1 MESNTGSDPLEVL
14 FARLRETLGDL
25 TPEPLLNRM
34 KPVVQGFLEQF
45 QLVPQREFQAH
56 LANLERLE
64 ASVAALEQRLSKLEQ
79 HGQNEQHGQTENH

>member
-1 MESNTGSDPLEVL
+1 MESNTGSDPLEAL

-64 ASVAALEQRLSKLEQ
+64 DTVAELEQRLSKLEQ
-79 HGQNEQHGQTENH
+79 NGQPENH

>member
-1 MESNTGSDPLEVL
+1 MESNTGSDPLEAL

-64 ASVAALEQRLSKLEQ
+64 DTVADLEQRLSKLEQ
-79 HGQNEQHGQTENH
+79 NWQNGQT

>member
-1 MESNTGSDPLEVL
+1 MESNTASDPLEAL

-56 LANLERLE
+56 LANLDRLE
-64 ASVAALEQRLSKLEQ
+64 ATVAELEQRLSKLEQ
-79 HGQNEQHGQTENH
+79 NGQNGQPENH

>member
-1 MESNTGSDPLEVL
+1 MESNTGSDPLEAL

-56 LANLERLE
+56 LTNLERLE
-64 ASVAALEQRLSKLEQ
+64 DTVAELEQRLSKLEQ
-79 HGQNEQHGQTENH
+79 NGQNGQPENH

>member
-1 MESNTGSDPLEVL
+1 MESNTGSDPLEAL

-79 HGQNEQHGQTENH
+79 HGQNGQTENH

>member
-1 MESNTGSDPLEVL
+1 MESNTASDPLEAL

-64 ASVAALEQRLSKLEQ
+64 ATVAELEQRLSKLEQ
-79 HGQNEQHGQTENH
+79 NGQNGQPENH